1 MTHVWRGLG
10 RRGKTN
16 RLARPA
22 GPQAAERRLAACT
35 SAFMAEVPKA
45 VVVSVQIKPDRID
58 DFLKVI
64 EEDAIGSRERENGG
78 CLRFDVLRDQ
88 SDPTKFIFYEVYKDD
103 EAAARHRETP
113 HFKLW
118 TDFKASGGVV
128 SQSAVKADAIFF
140 GSRL

>member
-1 MTHVWRGLG
+1 MT
-10 RRGKTN
+10 
-16 RLARPA
+16 LAAPPAPATTA
-22 GPQAAERRLAACT
+22 GPGPAAAGRLSLVPDLCTMAAP
-35 SAFMAEVPKA
+35 APKA

-64 EEDAIGSRERENGG
+64 EEDAVGSRERENGG

-113 HFKLW
+113 HFQLW

-140 GSRL
+140 GSKL